1 MLIKLTPI
9 YCSLLWIPDVCD
21 VMTDMGWDG
30 RERGGGKV
38 SEEYFH
44 RLASPDREA
53 ERK

>member
-1 MLIKLTPI
+1 MLIKQRAV
-9 YCSLLWIPDVCD
+9 YCRLLWIPDVGD
-21 VMTDMGWDG
+21 VMTDTGRG
-30 RERGGGKV
+30 RERGGGEV

>member
-1 MLIKLTPI
+1 MLIKQMPV
-9 YCSLLWIPDVCD
+9 YCCLLWIPDVGD
-21 VMTDMGWDG
+21 VMTDMRWEG
-30 RERGGGKV
+30 GGGKA